1 MEKFVV
7 MSFATLHK
15 DVLVEAEDYNDA
27 REKVEQAF
35 ADGRLRFTMDD
46 FVTDLNDYD
55 VMTLE
60 DAEALDGLNME
71 DCERL

>member
-60 DAEALDGLNME
+60 DAEALDGLKME